1 MSDLTLVV
9 HEDAVAV
16 VSLNVP
22 QKRNALDLALVRSL
36 ADSLEQLQEDASVR
50 AIMLTGGK
58 HFCSGGDLSILD
70 CGPLELR
77 AAMQFSHRIVRTII
91 TGPRPVIAAVE
102 GVAFGAGFS
111 IAMACDF
118 VVADPDTRFCAAFGR
133 VGLTPDYGLSWTL
146 PQRAGLGAAREIM
159 MFAEQITGARG
170 QELRIVDRLCA
181 SGEVRN
187 SALDLAQRLARM
199 PPATLSTTK
208 AFLAR
213 APLSLEAMLA
223 WEADTQSLLAQSADF
238 REGVRAFA
246 EKRSPAFK
254 GA

>member
-1 MSDLTLVV
+1 
-9 HEDAVAV
+9 
-16 VSLNVP
+16 
-22 QKRNALDLALVRSL
+22 
-36 ADSLEQLQEDASVR
+36 
-50 AIMLTGGK
+50 
-58 HFCSGGDLSILD
+58 
-70 CGPLELR
+70 
-77 AAMQFSHRIVRTII
+77 
-91 TGPRPVIAAVE
+91 
-102 GVAFGAGFS
+102 
-111 IAMACDF
+111 
-118 VVADPDTRFCAAFGR
+118 
-133 VGLTPDYGLSWTL
+133 
-146 PQRAGLGAAREIM
+146 M

-238 REGVRAFA
+238 REGVSAFA